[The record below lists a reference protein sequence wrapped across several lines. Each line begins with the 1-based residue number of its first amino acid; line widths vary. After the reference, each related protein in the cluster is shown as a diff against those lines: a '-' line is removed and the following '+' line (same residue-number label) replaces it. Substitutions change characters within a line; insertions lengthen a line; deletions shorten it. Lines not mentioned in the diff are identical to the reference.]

1 MELNRTN
8 FVKDYTNSSMTE
20 KELIKGLKNQKEEAY
35 SALYDQFFPS
45 VKYYILRNSGNQQD
59 AEDIFQ
65 ETSIVLLQKI
75 RSEELELT
83 ASLKTYFYSI
93 SRNLWLKK
101 LRDSKKTSAIDGMED
116 KVFEEDS
123 ISQQEMAEQEANLA
137 GWTNNLMLKLTG
149 HCIVLITKIFFV
161 EKYLPPNYQ
170 ELGYKNAHTYQ
181 NQKYKCLQQLKKV
194 AQNNPIHG

>member
-181 NQKYKCLQQLKKV
+181 NQKYK
-194 AQNNPIHG
+194 